1 MFDEIKRRR
10 ANGDK
15 LVNPAILL
23 MRLMGFAFLYSGA
36 TIKAIGHLFWMD
48 YYAAKK
54 EYDF

>member
-1 MFDEIKRRR
+1 MFNEIKRRR

-23 MRLMGFAFLYSGA
+23 MRLIGFAFLYSGA